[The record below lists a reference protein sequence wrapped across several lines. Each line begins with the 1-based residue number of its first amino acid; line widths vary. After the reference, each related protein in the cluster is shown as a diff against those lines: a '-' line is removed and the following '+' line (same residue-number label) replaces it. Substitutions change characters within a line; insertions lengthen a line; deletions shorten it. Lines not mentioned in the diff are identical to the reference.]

1 MPTRN
6 EFTKDSDDWKFIGD
20 YWNKSKVSEGQADIF
35 WKEKTS
41 WKEKK
46 NIITKKKSTYKQNRA
61 ESVPF
66 LIVFTANV
74 YWRAQLGSADKTL

>member
-1 MPTRN
+1 MPSRN
-6 EFTKDSDDWKFIGD
+6 EFTKDSDDWKFVGD

-35 WKEKTS
+35 WKNTS
-41 WKEKK
+41 WNEKK
-46 NIITKKKSTYKQNRA
+46 TLSQKKEKSTYKQNRA

-74 YWRAQLGSADKTL
+74 YWRARLGAADKTL